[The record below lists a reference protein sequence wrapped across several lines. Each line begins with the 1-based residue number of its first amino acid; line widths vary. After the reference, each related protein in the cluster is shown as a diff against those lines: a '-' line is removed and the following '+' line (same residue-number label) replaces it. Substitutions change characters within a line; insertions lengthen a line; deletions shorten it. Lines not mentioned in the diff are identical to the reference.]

1 MASFRMPTQYV
12 FISCVIIPSKNVTP
26 MAKTNREVFSM
37 KRFGLLLLLA
47 IVITIGLYYIDSD
60 TPTDTLLQR
69 GFNVLFVFGVIIV
82 IYTLA
87 NLRKLRS

>member
-1 MASFRMPTQYV
+1 
-12 FISCVIIPSKNVTP
+12 

-47 IVITIGLYYIDSD
+47 IAITVGLYYIDSD
-60 TPTDTLLQR
+60 TPSDTLLQR
-69 GFNVLFVFGVIIV
+69 AFNVLFVFGVITV